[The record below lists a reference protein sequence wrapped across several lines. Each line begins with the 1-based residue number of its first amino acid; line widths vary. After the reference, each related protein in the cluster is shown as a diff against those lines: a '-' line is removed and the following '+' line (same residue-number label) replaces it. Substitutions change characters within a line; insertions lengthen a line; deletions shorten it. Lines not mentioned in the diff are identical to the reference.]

1 VQESECLAKFLLRM
15 KVIPTIDSKSRLRPV
30 RPRQAHRPAPATK
43 IEVAD
48 TKVCPLEIE
57 VIGQGE
63 TRSMLSKVLDTMT
76 CRNPKT
82 YRHFVLMGIQNG
94 PLGRLGIEEVIDG
107 LQVTTNEKPGKR
119 LLVLIHYNL
128 QPRRNSWKP

>member
-1 VQESECLAKFLLRM
+1 
-15 KVIPTIDSKSRLRPV
+15 
-30 RPRQAHRPAPATK
+30 
-43 IEVAD
+43 
-48 TKVCPLEIE
+48 
-57 VIGQGE
+57 
-63 TRSMLSKVLDTMT
+63 MLSKVLDTMT
-76 CRNPKT
+76 CRNPKP